1 MTGAPHPP
9 QSPTSQG
16 AQPGPQAHPS
26 HINLLQLMTAAP
38 TVTWLTAAV
47 RLMAP
52 AGTSPEHVLF
62 NPLLPISSPSYHNKA
77 KPQGRVSRGL
87 RPYRSLPVPSQ
98 HRGRLASLSQP
109 ADPFALPFFPVSP
122 FLYPPKSDP
131 EILKYS
137 SSRYQEK
144 DLKLESIL
152 KSRIL
157 MKGRNI
163 GMIIKRM
170 VQPGK
175 ERLQGC
181 WREALKK
188 EDLS

>member
-1 MTGAPHPP
+1 MTGGPHPP

-62 NPLLPISSPSYHNKA
+62 NPLLPISQPFI
-77 KPQGRVSRGL
+77 PQQGQASGQGIQGFKTLPFPPRPL
-87 RPYRSLPVPSQ
+87 RAQ
-98 HRGRLASLSQP
+98 GQISQP
-109 ADPFALPFFPVSP
+109 VSTCRPLCLAFFPVSP

-152 KSRIL
+152 KLRIL